1 MSTPAGRMDRK
12 VTFLRRAARPAAVNT
27 LREGF
32 VTLGQRWAAFREM
45 QPAER
50 SVSGFPFVLRGG
62 TLTVHDTAFT
72 RSLSASDRVLVSEI
86 EYEIQNIAT
95 PVVRNGDAR
104 MTLLEAPTPN
114 SYSRQMEQRG
124 EEITIRRIVPN
135 QPPVEAHVRA
145 MITGYDPEELVAG
158 INQGDR
164 RVLIPYADLVASGL
178 PLPLREGS
186 TDRVIVRGRAMII
199 AAIDDSTHRVAGT
212 LNAVQ
217 LRVTG

>member
-32 VTLGQRWAAFREM
+32 VTLGERWAAFREM
-45 QPAER
+45 QPADKG
-50 SVSGFPFVLRGG
+50 VAGFPLVQRAGVL
-62 TLTVHDTAFT
+62 TLHDTNFI
-72 RSLSASDRVLVSEI
+72 RGISASDRVIVSGI
-86 EYEIQNIAT
+86 EFEIQNVAT

-104 MTLLEAPTPN
+104 MTLLEAPTPAT
-114 SYSRQMEQRG
+114 YSRLVEQRG

-135 QPPVEAHVRA
+135 SPPIEAHVRA
-145 MITGYDPEELVAG
+145 MVTGYDPEELVAG

-164 RVLIPYADLVASGL
+164 KVLIPYADLVASGF
-178 PLPLREGS
+178 PLPLKEGA